1 LKKIIWAVTFILPF
15 FYALNTNAQ
24 LDELKYLSTGEIH
37 GNFQLDVQYYNPD
50 SIIGADPVPEKI
62 LANGFSNV
70 IYTKEKFSAGLR
82 FETYQNPM
90 LGFDTRYRGTGLPY
104 KFLQYKVDKLEV
116 TVGNYFEQF
125 GSGIIFRTYEERGL
139 GYDNAMEGV
148 RLKYTPIKGIYL
160 KGILGKQ
167 RFYFSSGEG
176 IVRGFDAEFNV
187 NEIFDSLL
195 YESKGQLILGGS
207 AVSKFEADNNPNL
220 ILPEN
225 VAAFSGRMNFIYG
238 KINLLGE
245 YAYKINDPSTV
256 NNQIY
261 RKGEALLLQAN
272 YSQKGL
278 GVSLSA
284 KRIDNMN
291 FRSQRNATNNDLL
304 INYMPALTRQHTYN
318 LPASIYPYA
327 TQPNGEM
334 GAQAEVTYKLKRGT
348 KLGGT
353 YGTDIIIN
361 YSFANGLDTTKR
373 NDGYGYDSEFFKL
386 GKSQYFKDFNIEI
399 TRKWNKKI
407 KTNVMYMYT
416 QYNKDVVQGLRGY
429 GTIYANIAVVDVSWF
444 INPYHTLRFE
454 SQGLFA
460 KQDEG
465 SWGMLLA
472 EYTFSP
478 SWFVAVM
485 DQYNYGNPDENKRV
499 HYLMGTFGYIKG
511 GNRISM
517 SYGRQREGILC
528 VGGVCRLVPAT
539 NGLSLSVTS
548 TF

>member
-1 LKKIIWAVTFILPF
+1 LKKTIQAVIFILPF
-15 FYALNTNAQ
+15 LYSIKTLAQ
-24 LDELKYLSTGEIH
+24 FDELKHLATGEIH
-37 GNFQLDVQYYNPD
+37 GNFQLDAQYYNPD
-50 SIIGADPVPEKI
+50 SIIGAQPVPEKI

-70 IYTKEKFSAGLR
+70 IYTKDRFSAGLR

-104 KFLQYKVDKLEV
+104 KFIQYKIDKLEV

-139 GYDNAMEGV
+139 GYDNAMEGI

-167 RFYFSSGEG
+167 RFYFSTGEG

-195 YESKGQLILGGS
+195 IDSKAQLILGGS

-220 ILPEN
+220 RLPEN
-225 VAAFSGRMNFIYG
+225 VAAFSGRANLIYG
-238 KINLLGE
+238 RFNFMTE

-261 RKGEALLLQAN
+261 RKGEALLVQAN

-278 GVSLSA
+278 GISLGA

-327 TQPNGEM
+327 TQPNGEI
-334 GAQAEVTYKLKRGT
+334 GAQAEITYKLKRGT

-361 YSFANGLDTTKR
+361 YSFANGLDTFNSRKY
-373 NDGYGYDSEFFKL
+373 YGYDSEFFKI
-386 GKSQYFKDFNIEI
+386 GKHQYFKDFNIEI

-416 QYNKDVVQGLRGY
+416 QYDKDVVQGLRGY
-429 GTIYANIAVVDVSWF
+429 GTVYAHIGVVDISWF
-444 INPYHTLRFE
+444 LNPYHTLRFE
-454 SQGLFA
+454 AQNLYA

-465 SWGMLLA
+465 SWGMFLA

-485 DQYNYGNPDENKRV
+485 DQYNYGNPDEGKRV
-499 HYLMGTFGYIKG
+499 HYLMGQMGYIKG
-511 GNRISM
+511 GNRIAIG
-517 SYGRQREGILC
+517 YGRQREGILC
-528 VGGVCRLVPAT
+528 VGGVCRIVPAS
-539 NGLSLSVTS
+539 NGLTLSVTS